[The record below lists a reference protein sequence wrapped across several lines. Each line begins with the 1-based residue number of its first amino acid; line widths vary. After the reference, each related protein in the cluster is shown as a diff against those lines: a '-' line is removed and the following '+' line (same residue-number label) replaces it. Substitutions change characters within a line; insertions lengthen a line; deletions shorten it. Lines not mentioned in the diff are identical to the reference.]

1 MTEFAAEYRPTLT
14 NRLARALGFRF
25 HLGEEPHGVGNMP
38 GWARTTVRLKFSVG
52 DRLRILLGGRLHVDL
67 THYADQQFDEM
78 KSRTDLRIP
87 APWETL

>member
-14 NRLARALGFRF
+14 DRLARALGFRF
-25 HLGEEPHGVGNMP
+25 HLGEEPHGVDNMP

-67 THYADQQFDEM
+67 THYADQRFDEM

-87 APWETL
+87 APWETR